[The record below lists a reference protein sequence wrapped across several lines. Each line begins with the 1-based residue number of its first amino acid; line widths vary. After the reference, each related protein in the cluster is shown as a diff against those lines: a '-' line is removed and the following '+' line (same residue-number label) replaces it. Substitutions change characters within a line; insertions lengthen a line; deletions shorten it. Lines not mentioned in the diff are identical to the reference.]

1 MFTSSNRAVY
11 GKISTFIPILCEY
24 DIVNSVETML
34 VTAARINEAL
44 DKIRSVDFSI
54 FYRDTTFSDP
64 AHDITREFLKTMRQL
79 STQRR
84 IQSGTTQV
92 FLT

>member
-34 VTAARINEAL
+34 VTMPHGSM
-44 DKIRSVDFSI
+44 K
-54 FYRDTTFSDP
+54 P
-64 AHDITREFLKTMRQL
+64 
-79 STQRR
+79 
-84 IQSGTTQV
+84 
-92 FLT
+92 

>member
-1 MFTSSNRAVY
+1 MVRFLHLFRFYVN
-11 GKISTFIPILCEY
+11 
-24 DIVNSVETML
+24 IVNSVETML

-64 AHDITREFLKTMRQL
+64 AHDITREFLKKET
-79 STQRR
+79 SF
-84 IQSGTTQV
+84 S
-92 FLT
+92 